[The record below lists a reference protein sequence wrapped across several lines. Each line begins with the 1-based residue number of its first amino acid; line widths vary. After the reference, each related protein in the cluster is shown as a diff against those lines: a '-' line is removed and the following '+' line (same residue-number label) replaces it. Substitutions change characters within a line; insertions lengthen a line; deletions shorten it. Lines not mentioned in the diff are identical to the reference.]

1 MELLNQSISTFS
13 RYCQIALQIGLP
25 IYIPTHIT
33 EEGWFLHILSNT
45 GIFLF
50 TNQIG
55 GNG

>member
-1 MELLNQSISTFS
+1 MLNQSISTFS

-25 IYIPTHIT
+25 IYIPTHIM

-45 GIFLF
+45 GIFIF